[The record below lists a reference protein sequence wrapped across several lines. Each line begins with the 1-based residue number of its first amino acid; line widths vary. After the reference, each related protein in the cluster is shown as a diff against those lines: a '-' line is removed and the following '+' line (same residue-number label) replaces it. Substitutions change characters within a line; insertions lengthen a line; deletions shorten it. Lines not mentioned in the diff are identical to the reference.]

1 LRPSI
6 NNFALKEIAMNNTNI
21 RAIRAITISTAIV
34 LGFSAAIASA
44 NTANSQSV
52 NDGVK
57 QYTVR
62 FADLD
67 LSKLDGAAVLYRRLN
82 QAAAIVCSPLQSRR
96 LGMAAQYQLCV
107 NHAIAGAVSSV
118 DRPML
123 SQYHESQTKGWK
135 AAVAQLARVN

>member
-1 LRPSI
+1 
-6 NNFALKEIAMNNTNI
+6 MNNTNT
-21 RAIRAITISTAIV
+21 RAVRAITISTAIV

-44 NTANSQSV
+44 HTSNSQSV
-52 NDGVK
+52 NSGVN

-82 QAAAIVCSPLQSRR
+82 QAAAIVCSPLQSKR
-96 LGMAAQYQLCV
+96 LDMAAQYQLCV
-107 NHAIAGAVSSV
+107 NHAIAAAVANV

-123 SQYHESQTKGWK
+123 SQYHDSQTKGWK
-135 AAVAQLARVN
+135 SAVTRLAKN

>member
-1 LRPSI
+1 LKPSI
-6 NNFALKEIAMNNTNI
+6 NKYLLKEIEMNNINT
-21 RAIRAITISTAIV
+21 RAVRAITISTAIV

-44 NTANSQSV
+44 NTSNSQSV

-67 LSKLDGAAVLYRRLN
+67 LNKLDGAAVLYRRLN

-96 LGMAAQYQLCV
+96 AEVAAQYQLCV
-107 NHAIAGAVSSV
+107 NHAIAGAVANV
-118 DRPML
+118 GRPML
-123 SQYHESQTKGWK
+123 SQYYESQTKGWK
-135 AAVAQLARVN
+135 SAVTQLARVN

>member
-1 LRPSI
+1 
-6 NNFALKEIAMNNTNI
+6 MNSTNT

-44 NTANSQSV
+44 NTSNSQSV
-52 NDGVK
+52 NGVK

-67 LSKLDGAAVLYRRLN
+67 LSKLDGAAVLYSRLN
-82 QAAAIVCSPLQSRR
+82 QAAGVVCRPLESRN
-96 LGMAAQYQLCV
+96 LGMAATQYRACV
-107 NHAIAGAVSSV
+107 SHAIAGAVSSV
-118 DRPML
+118 SSPML

-135 AAVAQLARVN
+135 SAVTQLARVN